1 MNPALGFWLYLWSCW
16 IPLSLTGATGWW
28 IEGGG
33 EYRAELRLSEKD
45 HPGEP
50 QHRLHCN
57 NVPQPILILHLL
69 LAKWKQETER
79 LRMCFLS
86 QDALSLLAE
95 NAELSDEDGRGVAF
109 RRAAAVLKALHSLV
123 TDLLQLRGLP
133 CLGGHSLRVIKVSG
147 KISLFI
153 SP

>member
-1 MNPALGFWLYLWSCW
+1 MNPALGFWLYLCSCW
-16 IPLSLTGATGWW
+16 IPLSLTGAPGWW

-33 EYRAELRLSEKD
+33 EYCTELRLSEKN
-45 HPGEP
+45 HSGEP

-57 NVPQPILILHLL
+57 DPQPTLILHLL
-69 LAKWKQETER
+69 LAKWKQKTER
-79 LRMCFLS
+79 LRMYFLS

-109 RRAAAVLKALHSLV
+109 RRAAAVLKALHSPV

-133 CLGGHSLRVIKVSG
+133 CLGGHSLRVIKVSR
-147 KISLFI
+147 KISL
-153 SP
+153 